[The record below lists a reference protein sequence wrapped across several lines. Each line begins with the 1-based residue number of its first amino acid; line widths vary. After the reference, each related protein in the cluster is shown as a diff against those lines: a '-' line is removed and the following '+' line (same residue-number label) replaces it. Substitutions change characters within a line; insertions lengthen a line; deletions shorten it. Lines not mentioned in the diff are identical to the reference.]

1 MVILQGVQLFFNLY
15 TLLLVANILLSW
27 FPDFQD
33 NPIARFIRTVTDPY
47 LSLFRKFIPTLGP
60 LDISPIAA
68 FFSLRILEACIVGLF
83 FR

>member
-15 TLLLVANILLSW
+15 TLLLVANVLLSW
-27 FPDFQD
+27 FPDFQE
-33 NPIARFIRTVTDPY
+33 NSLARFIRMVTEPY

-60 LDISPIAA
+60 LDISPIVA